1 MRRPDELDKLTD
13 DARAFLVE
21 KLNLTDEDLSGID
34 SLIEDNETHAALM
47 GLYAQ
52 ACGEGLLWPD
62 HLVEKFRDLR
72 EEFVLEQEFE
82 EFMEWQNSIRKQNA
96 IDHDGNAPTCH
107 LPDTM

>member
-34 SLIEDNETHAALM
+34 SLIEYNETHAALM

-52 ACGEGLLWPD
+52 ACREGLLWPD
-62 HLVEKFRDLR
+62 RLVEKFRDLR

-82 EFMEWQNSIRKQNA
+82 EFMEWQDEIRAKKNA
-96 IDHDGNAPTCH
+96 TASEPAS
-107 LPDTM
+107 